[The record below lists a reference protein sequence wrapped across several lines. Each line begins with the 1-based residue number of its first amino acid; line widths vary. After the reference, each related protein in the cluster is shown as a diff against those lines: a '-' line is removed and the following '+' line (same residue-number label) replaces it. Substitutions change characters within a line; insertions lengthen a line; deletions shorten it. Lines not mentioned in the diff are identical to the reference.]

1 MDKLKQK
8 YLQSVKDALDEY
20 FEHKST
26 YQQNEGNMGNNRN
39 YDNNDN
45 NNIREVH
52 HYHHNRYPILDHS
65 VSPPFMQ
72 PPVIINNNPPSY
84 SNRRTSSSSKD
95 EDEKESDNSTV
106 KVVSVLAGAATA
118 AIGTYVIAKDEYVNF
133 CLSNLDERMDRLRQ
147 LKDPEFFELI
157 AAYDEWKTLFE
168 KRTKPQTYAKATTIG
183 SILGGLGG
191 AYVASSVCILTGAAG
206 ATVGGC
212 YLLWKYL
219 TTKKRSEDQAF
230 ADFKSKLAASL
241 TRVPSSNSAFNSQR
255 AFRLGDHI
263 PQEGVPRRHEG
274 APGGHEIPTEV
285 SDEGQSGHTSPS
297 APPA

>member
-26 YQQNEGNMGNNRN
+26 YQQNEGHMGNNRN

-52 HYHHNRYPILDHS
+52 HYHHDRYPIMPL
-65 VSPPFMQ
+65 MQ

-84 SNRRTSSSSKD
+84 SNRRTSSKD
-95 EDEKESDNSTV
+95 KDEKESDNSTV
-106 KVVSVLAGAATA
+106 KVVTVLAGAATA

-133 CLSNLDERMDRLRQ
+133 CLSDLDERMDRLRQ
-147 LKDPEFFELI
+147 LKDPDFFELI

-183 SILGGLGG
+183 SVLGGLGG
-191 AYVASSVCILTGAAG
+191 AYIASSVCMLTGAVG
-206 ATVGGC
+206 ATAGGC
-212 YLLWKYL
+212 YLLWRYL
-219 TTKKRSEDQAF
+219 TEKKRSEDQVF
-230 ADFKSKLAASL
+230 AEFKSKLAAL
-241 TRVPSSNSAFNSQR
+241 LARVPSAFNSQR

-263 PQEGVPRRHEG
+263 PQEGVRRRHEG